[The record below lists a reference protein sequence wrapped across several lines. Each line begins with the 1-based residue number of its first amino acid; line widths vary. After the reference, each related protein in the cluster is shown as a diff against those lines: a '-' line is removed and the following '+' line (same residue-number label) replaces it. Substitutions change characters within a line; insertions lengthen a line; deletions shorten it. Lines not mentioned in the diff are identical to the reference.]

1 MNYLPAL
8 KFNLPM
14 RREETNIQNYQYFHK
29 LHNKPRL
36 RFHGDRRDVFKR
48 YRIKNYKI
56 LSRSCQPF
64 SFKKPSR
71 SPFLFFFGYFLS
83 TIPPPPPRKFQFFSA
98 SLSVKVVG
106 HRLPFPHVSLLF
118 SLVSVY
124 LSYPW
129 PSDEFVRVN
138 VK

>member
-36 RFHGDRRDVFKR
+36 RFHGDRRDIFKR

-71 SPFLFFFGYFLS
+71 SPFLSSSWDISCPRFLLLLLLVNS
-83 TIPPPPPRKFQFFSA
+83 NSSPPLYRSKQSDIDFRSPT
-98 SLSVKVVG
+98 SLSYFPSF
-106 HRLPFPHVSLLF
+106 PFTFLIRGRATSLFELT
-118 SLVSVY
+118 
-124 LSYPW
+124 
-129 PSDEFVRVN
+129 
-138 VK
+138 